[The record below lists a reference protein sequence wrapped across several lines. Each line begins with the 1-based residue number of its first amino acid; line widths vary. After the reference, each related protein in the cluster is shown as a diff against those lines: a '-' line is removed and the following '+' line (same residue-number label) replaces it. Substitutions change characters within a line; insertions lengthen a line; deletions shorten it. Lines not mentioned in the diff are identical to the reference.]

1 MAKNDMMCKYC
12 PHKGHGVKMLI
23 LGLIVLANVY
33 WPFMGWWTLIGVLLV
48 LGGLFKLMMK

>member
-1 MAKNDMMCKYC
+1 MAKDMMCKCC

-33 WPFMGWWTLIGVLLV
+33 WAFMNWWTLIGVLLV
-48 LGGLFKLMMK
+48 LGGLLKLMMK